1 MERSHM
7 ATDRND
13 IRTEADEILRSGLLS
28 ILDRHGAVHMVG
40 SYVLGLMTWR
50 DLDIHVVREDL
61 DVRTFFAL
69 GGEIAGLMKPHRM
82 HLRDESAVG
91 TPGLP
96 RGFYWGVYL
105 GDERSGAWK
114 IDILADA
121 SAGVRVGAPLR

>member
-1 MERSHM
+1 
-7 ATDRND
+7 
-13 IRTEADEILRSGLLS
+13 
-28 ILDRHGAVHMVG
+28 
-40 SYVLGLMTWR
+40 
-50 DLDIHVVREDL
+50 
-61 DVRTFFAL
+61 
-69 GGEIAGLMKPHRM
+69 MKPHRM
-82 HLRDESAVG
+82 HLRDECAVG

>member
-1 MERSHM
+1 MERSHT

-40 SYVLGLMTWR
+40 SYVL
-50 DLDIHVVREDL
+50 
-61 DVRTFFAL
+61 
-69 GGEIAGLMKPHRM
+69 GLMKPHRM